1 MNAETGTVCNS
12 KIVLTSELIIC
23 SMHLPTHRNEYMPEN
38 AFPNPD
44 QMYDEATALKEQG
57 DLEGA
62 IGKLKEILNTAPNH
76 VLTHSALAVN
86 LQKMG
91 NKEEAVAHAKR
102 VVEIEP
108 EDPFS
113 YTQLSVICQRCGLI
127 PEAEDAM
134 ARSRQIQGHQH

>member
-1 MNAETGTVCNS
+1 
-12 KIVLTSELIIC
+12 
-23 SMHLPTHRNEYMPEN
+23 MPEQ

-44 QMYDEATALKEQG
+44 QMYDEATSLKEQG

-62 IGKLKEILNTAPNH
+62 VKKLREIIVTSPNH

-86 LQKMG
+86 LQKLG
-91 NKEEAVAHAKR
+91 QKEDAVAHAKK
-102 VVEIEP
+102 VVELEP

-127 PEAEDAM
+127 REAEDAM
-134 ARSRQIQGHQH
+134 AQSRNMQH

>member
-1 MNAETGTVCNS
+1 
-12 KIVLTSELIIC
+12 
-23 SMHLPTHRNEYMPEN
+23 MPDQ

-57 DLEGA
+57 DLQGA
-62 IGKLKEILNTAPNH
+62 VKKLKEILITSPKH

-86 LQKMG
+86 LQRLG
-91 NKEEAVAHAKR
+91 QNADAVAHAQK
-102 VVEIEP
+102 VVELEP

-134 ARSRQIQGHQH
+134 ARSRNLQGHQH